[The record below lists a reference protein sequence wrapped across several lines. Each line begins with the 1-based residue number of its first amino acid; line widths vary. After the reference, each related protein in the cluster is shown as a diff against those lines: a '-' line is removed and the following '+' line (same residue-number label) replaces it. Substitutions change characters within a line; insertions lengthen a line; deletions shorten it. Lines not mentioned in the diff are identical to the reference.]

1 MLKVQPFDTYKAY
14 LGLKNHFTKE
24 MFDYVKYCGKS
35 RASIQSFYKRK
46 DRFFFEKISRQKNDD
61 EVIDFFVANFVSCND
76 PQSLWVGEIMRNG
89 EDNYINWKRRTQ
101 SLSYVFKEEVE
112 NIFSGKDFDK
122 MFEVKGTTH
131 PQIIKE
137 HLQENISLETLII
150 LEKILGF
157 KKNFDKKL
165 DDPVWK
171 FLSMRMKKYNSF
183 LNINVLQYRK
193 LLKQI
198 VL

>member
-24 MFDYVKYCGKS
+24 KYDYVKYCGKS

>member
-24 MFDYVKYCGKS
+24 KYDYVKYCGKS
-35 RASIQSFYKRK
+35 RASIESFYKRK

-61 EVIDFFVANFVSCND
+61 EVKDFFVANFVSCND

>member
-24 MFDYVKYCGKS
+24 KYDYVKYCGKS
-35 RASIQSFYKRK
+35 RASIESFYKRK

>member
-1 MLKVQPFDTYKAY
+1 MLKVNPFETYKSY

-24 MFDYVKYCGKS
+24 KYDYIKYCGKS
-35 RASIQSFYKRK
+35 RASVESFYKRK

>member
-1 MLKVQPFDTYKAY
+1 MTVTPFETYQTY

-24 MFDYVKYCGKS
+24 KYDYVKYCGKS
-35 RASIQSFYKRK
+35 RASIESFYKRK

>member
-1 MLKVQPFDTYKAY
+1 MIKVQPFDTYKAY

-24 MFDYVKYCGKS
+24 KYDYVKYCGKS
-35 RASIQSFYKRK
+35 RASIESFYKRK

>member
-24 MFDYVKYCGKS
+24 KYDYVKYCGKS
-35 RASIQSFYKRK
+35 RASIESFYKRK
-46 DRFFFEKISRQKNDD
+46 DRFFFEKISRQKNDE